1 MHRIGITI
9 MAALMAVC
17 AWGKDFTVVIDAG
30 HGGKD
35 PGAIGRH
42 IQEKDINLNVAL
54 LVGNTIK
61 KEYPG
66 VKVVYTRS
74 TDVYVTL
81 PGRAQIANKANGDL
95 FISIHTNATES
106 KNAYGTETFMLG
118 LAKTNTNFEVAK
130 RENSVMLLEDDKEIY
145 QGFDPSSPDSYIMFE
160 LMQSK
165 YIDLSIQ
172 LADYVQTEFTQA
184 GRSDRGVRQAGF
196 WVLHQVKM
204 PSVLVE
210 LGFISNTNEETFLGS
225 EAGQKKL
232 ANCIVSAFGKY
243 KHEFDK
249 KTTTQDKRNSETK
262 NDTKNTEKKDEKVE
276 KEENASKDTTAEE
289 TKKEETKPEEN
300 KSESTTDVIYKVQ
313 CFSATQK
320 IGSDHPEY
328 KKASKFGKISME
340 HNGKLYKYM
349 CGEEKTKEAATE
361 LLKKVRTVFK
371 DAFIVQTNK

>member
-1 MHRIGITI
+1 MRKLVVTI
-9 MAALMAVC
+9 LAAIIAVC
-17 AWGKDFTVVIDAG
+17 SWGKDFTVVIDAG

-35 PGAIGRH
+35 PGAVGRH
-42 IQEKDINLNVAL
+42 IQEKDINLSVAM

-61 KEYPG
+61 KEYPD

-95 FISIHTNATES
+95 FISIHTNASES
-106 KNAYGTETFMLG
+106 KSSNGTETFMLG
-118 LAKTNTNFEVAK
+118 LAKTNQNFEVAK
-130 RENSVMLLEDDKEIY
+130 RENSVMLLEDDKEVY
-145 QGFDPSSPDSYIMFE
+145 QGFDPNSPDSYIMFE
-160 LMQSK
+160 LMQST

-172 LADYVQTEFTQA
+172 LADFVQTEFTHA

-232 ANCIVSAFGKY
+232 ANCIVAAFGKY
-243 KHEFDK
+243 KHEYDK
-249 KTTTQDKRNSETK
+249 KTVTQEKRN
-262 NDTKNTEKKDEKVE
+262 N
-276 KEENASKDTTAEE
+276 E
-289 TKKEETKPEEN
+289 TKKEEKKEEKPATANETEKEE
-300 KSESTTDVIYKVQ
+300 KKTVASSGTVYRIQ

-320 IGSDHPEY
+320 VGNEHPEY
-328 KKASKFGKISME
+328 KKASKFGKVKVE
-340 HNGKLYKYM
+340 QCGKLYKYM
-349 CGEEKTKEAATE
+349 CGEETTKEDAQE

-371 DAFIVQTNK
+371 DAFIVTDKK